1 MDVQGEYL
9 QQREYGNV
17 PSFGRTQRAHSL
29 NNNSATSSS
38 AAPAHRSNSLINNE
52 NTHLEEPEAETLYR
66 ILPADVSVAG
76 ALQQIRT
83 KLDHLHISQRD
94 YVFAQLLHDDGA
106 YLRSL
111 FAQFEALEAAL
122 QALREKLRIADEEA
136 EKAEKGADVCSLN
149 SLEAVDGD
157 AERIQVTNHSEG
169 QTKQQSQNGHIVCS
183 DENALD
189 KAAQDTN
196 NNSNSSSSNN
206 SNSIITSSSNT
217 TTRDV
222 NAVRQQRLSEM
233 PLPSLLR
240 DLQT

>member
-29 NNNSATSSS
+29 NNSSNASTSSAS
-38 AAPAHRSNSLINNE
+38 PANRRNSISNNE
-52 NTHLEEPEAETLYR
+52 NTHIEEPETDTLYR

-111 FAQFEALEAAL
+111 FAHFEALESTL
-122 QALREKLRIADEEA
+122 QVLREKLRVAEE
-136 EKAEKGADVCSLN
+136 ETKAEKGADASN
-149 SLEAVDGD
+149 EDSIEAVDGD
-157 AERIQVTNHSEG
+157 AERIHVTKDSESL
-169 QTKQQSQNGHIVCS
+169 QKQQYPNGHVVGS
-183 DENALD
+183 DADALD
-189 KAAQDTN
+189 KPAQDTN
-196 NNSNSSSSNN
+196 NNSNNN
-206 SNSIITSSSNT
+206 SINVVASGSDT
-217 TTRDV
+217 TTKDV
-222 NAVRQQRLSEM
+222 NTACQQRLSEM
-233 PLPSLLR
+233 TLPSILR